1 MTQQGKTSDNS
12 SGRDLFNQALEFHRQ
27 GDLVAAKNIY
37 EQLLGMQPENPE
49 VLHLLGVIALQNQ
62 ELTKAIG
69 LISKA
74 LVINPQMPAAFS
86 NLGNAYKDQK
96 DLDKALKCYQCALKL
111 DPLFEDAISNI
122 GNVFYDKRNYVEAM
136 NFYNRAI
143 ALNPRHADAY
153 YNRGNIYLHFDKN
166 ADALNDYTK
175 SLEFNPSIVDAY
187 LNRGQAYKKMGNY
200 QAALADF
207 TQVINMQPDHAEAY
221 YHRAVTYFADNNHT
235 LTALEDLKKA
245 AQLKPDLDYL
255 LSAIFF
261 DKKAFADW
269 DDLENLGKQLLEMAE
284 KGNRVTTP
292 FAFISHFDS
301 LRQQLVVT
309 QSWINAQ
316 LKKDEG
322 GLPLLP
328 KIPRKEKIH
337 LGYFSS
343 DFNEHPVT
351 YASAGLFR
359 HHDKSKFKITGFY
372 FGRKKDATVESLS
385 KTFDEF
391 YDIADL
397 THVEVT
403 ELARKLKIDIAIDMN
418 GCTSGSRPAVFL
430 YQAAPIQVNYLGYPG
445 TMGTLLMDY
454 IIADEVVIP
463 PESRKYYTEKIANLD
478 CFMPHDDQLKV
489 SGKKFTRTELG
500 LPEEG
505 FIFCGFNNSYKIT
518 SQVWDVWMNILKAVP
533 KSTLWLS
540 YRNGPTSDNLRK
552 EAKARGVD
560 ANRIIFA
567 PRMDDVREHLARL
580 QCADLLLDTYPYNA
594 HTTASAALWAGLPV
608 LTRAGESFASR
619 VAASLLSTCQMPEL
633 IVRTPE
639 EYQALAIDLANNPQ
653 KIAAFKKRLSD
664 YRDSNPLF
672 NSKNY
677 TRKLENLFCQM
688 YERSQSGLI
697 PENLKYQN
705 EQRN

>member
-1 MTQQGKTSDNS
+1 MHQ
-12 SGRDLFNQALEFHRQ
+12 FNLASEFHRR
-27 GDLVAAKNIY
+27 GNLISAKEIYARLLVSH
-37 EQLLGMQPENPE
+37 PENAE
-49 VLHLLGVIALQNQ
+49 VLHLLGVIALQTKDY
-62 ELTKAIG
+62 EKAIG

-74 LVINPQMPAAFS
+74 LVINPQMPNAFS
-86 NLGNAYKDQK
+86 NLGNVYKEQK
-96 DLDKALKCYQCALKL
+96 QIDKALKCYQCALKI
-111 DPLFEDAISNI
+111 DPLFADAFSNI
-122 GNVFYDKRNYVEAM
+122 GNIYYDQGKYAEAM
-136 NFYNRAI
+136 NFYNRTIEINAD
-143 ALNPRHADAY
+143 HADAY
-153 YNRGNIYLHFDKN
+153 YNRGNVFLNFGKN
-166 ADALNDYTK
+166 SAAVSDYSKALALD
-175 SLEFNPSIVDAY
+175 PSIVDAY
-187 LNRGQAYKKMGNY
+187 LNRGQAHKKVGNY
-200 QAALADF
+200 PAALADF
-207 TQVINMQPDHAEAY
+207 SRVIEMQPQYAEAY

-261 DKKAFADW
+261 HKKAFADW
-269 DDLENLGKQLLEMAE
+269 DDLEVSGNQLLQTSMLGKRAI
-284 KGNRVTTP
+284 TP
-292 FAFISHFDS
+292 FALISHFDS

-309 QSWINAQ
+309 QSWINTQ
-316 LKKDEG
+316 IKKDEG
-322 GLPLLP
+322 GLPLPP

-397 THVEVT
+397 TDVEVT

-430 YQAAPIQVNYLGYPG
+430 NQAAPTQVNYLGYPG

-478 CFMPHDDQLKV
+478 CFMPHDEQLKV
-489 SGKKFTRTELG
+489 SDKKFTRTELG

-533 KSTLWLS
+533 KSVLWLS
-540 YRNGPTSDNLRK
+540 YRNDPTSNNLRK
-552 EAKARGVD
+552 EAQVLGVD
-560 ANRIIFA
+560 PARIIFA
-567 PRMDDVREHLARL
+567 RRMDNVGEHMARL
-580 QCADLLLDTYPYNA
+580 KCADLFLDTYPYNA
-594 HTTASAALWAGLPV
+594 HTTATVALWAGLPV

-619 VAASLLSTCQMPEL
+619 VAASLLSACRIPEL

-639 EYQALAIDLANNPQ
+639 EYQTLAIDLANNPQ
-653 KIAAFKKRLSD
+653 KNAAFKKTLLD

-672 NSKNY
+672 NSEKY

-688 YERSQSGLI
+688 YERSQCGLI

>member
-1 MTQQGKTSDNS
+1 MANPSPS
-12 SGRDLFNQALEFHRQ
+12 SGETPEMHQFNLALEFHRR
-27 GDLVAAKNIY
+27 GDLISAKEIY
-37 EQLLGMQPENPE
+37 TRLLVSYPENAE
-49 VLHLLGVIALQNQ
+49 VLHLLGVIALQTKDF
-62 ELTKAIG
+62 EKAIG

-74 LVINPQMPAAFS
+74 LVINPQMPNAFS
-86 NLGNAYKDQK
+86 NLGNVYKEQK
-96 DLDKALKCYQCALKL
+96 QIDKALKCYQCALKI
-111 DPLFEDAISNI
+111 DPLFADALSNI
-122 GNVFYDKRNYVEAM
+122 GNIYYDQGKYAEAM
-136 NFYNRAI
+136 NFYNRTIEINAH
-143 ALNPRHADAY
+143 HADAY
-153 YNRGNIYLHFDKN
+153 YNRGNIFLRFSQN
-166 ADALNDYTK
+166 SSALRDYSK
-175 SLEFNPSIVDAY
+175 ALEIDSSITDAY
-187 LNRGQAYKKMGNY
+187 LNRGQAHKKMGNY
-200 QAALADF
+200 PAALADF
-207 TQVINMQPDHAEAY
+207 SRVIEMQPRYAEAY
-221 YHRAVTYFADNNHT
+221 YHRAVTCFADNNHT

-255 LSAIFF
+255 LGAIFF

-269 DDLENLGKQLLEMAE
+269 DDLEVSGNQLLEKSMLGKRAI
-284 KGNRVTTP
+284 TP

-301 LRQQLVVT
+301 LRQQLIVT
-309 QSWINAQ
+309 QTWINTQ
-316 LKKDEG
+316 IKKDEG
-322 GLPLLP
+322 GLPLLS

-343 DFNEHPVT
+343 DFNEHAVT

-359 HHDKSKFKITGFY
+359 HHDKSKFKIIGFY

-385 KTFDEF
+385 KVFDEF

-397 THVEVT
+397 TDIEVT
-403 ELARKLKIDIAIDMN
+403 ELARKLKVDIAIDMN
-418 GCTSGSRPAVFL
+418 GCTWGTRPAVFL
-430 YQAAPIQVNYLGYPG
+430 NQAAPIQVNYLGYPG

-463 PESRKYYTEKIANLD
+463 PESRKYYTEKIAHLD

-489 SGKKFTRTELG
+489 SGKKFTRSELG

-540 YRNGPTSDNLRK
+540 YRNDPTSDNLRK

-567 PRMDDVREHLARL
+567 PRMDDVREHLARS

-594 HTTASAALWAGLPV
+594 HTTASVALWAGLPV

>member
-1 MTQQGKTSDNS
+1 MANPSPS
-12 SGRDLFNQALEFHRQ
+12 SGETPEMHQFNLALEFHRR
-27 GDLVAAKNIY
+27 GDLISAKEIY
-37 EQLLGMQPENPE
+37 ARLLVSHPESAE
-49 VLHLLGVIALQNQ
+49 VLHLLGVIALQTKDF
-62 ELTKAIG
+62 EKAIG

-74 LVINPQMPAAFS
+74 LVINPQMPNAFS
-86 NLGNAYKDQK
+86 NLGNVYKEQK
-96 DLDKALKCYQCALKL
+96 QIDKALKCYQCALKI
-111 DPLFEDAISNI
+111 DPLFADALSNI
-122 GNVFYDKRNYVEAM
+122 GNIYYDQGKYAEAM
-136 NFYNRAI
+136 NFYNRTIEISAD
-143 ALNPRHADAY
+143 HADAY
-153 YNRGNIYLHFDKN
+153 YNRGNVFLHFSKN
-166 ADALNDYTK
+166 LAAISDYSKALALD
-175 SLEFNPSIVDAY
+175 PSITDAY
-187 LNRGQAYKKMGNY
+187 LNRGQAHKKMGNY
-200 QAALADF
+200 PAALADF
-207 TQVINMQPDHAEAY
+207 SRVIEMQPQYAEAY
-221 YHRAVTYFADNNHT
+221 YHRAVTSFAANIHSM
-235 LTALEDLKKA
+235 ASLEDLKKA

-261 DKKAFADW
+261 DKKAFAEW
-269 DDLENLGKQLLEMAE
+269 DDLEISGNQLLEKSMLGKRAI
-284 KGNRVTTP
+284 TP

-309 QSWINAQ
+309 QSWINTQ
-316 LKKDEG
+316 IKKDEG
-322 GLPLLP
+322 GLPLPP

-385 KTFDEF
+385 RTFDEF

-397 THVEVT
+397 TDVEVT

-430 YQAAPIQVNYLGYPG
+430 NQAAPIQVNYLGYPG
-445 TMGTLLMDY
+445 TMGTLFMDY

-463 PESRKYYTEKIANLD
+463 AESRKYYTEKIANLD

-489 SGKKFTRTELG
+489 SDKKFTRSELG

-518 SQVWDVWMNILKAVP
+518 SQVWDVWMNILQAVP

-540 YRNGPTSDNLRK
+540 YRNDPTSDNLRK

-567 PRMDDVREHLARL
+567 PRMNDVGEHMSRL
-580 QCADLLLDTYPYNA
+580 QCADLFLDTYPYNA

-619 VAASLLSTCQMPEL
+619 VAASLLSTCQTPEL

-653 KIAAFKKRLSD
+653 KVAAFKKRLSD

-672 NSKNY
+672 NSENY

>member
-1 MTQQGKTSDNS
+1 MHQ
-12 SGRDLFNQALEFHRQ
+12 FNLALEFHRR
-27 GDLVAAKNIY
+27 GDLISAKEIY
-37 EQLLGMQPENPE
+37 TRLLVSHPENAE

-122 GNVFYDKRNYVEAM
+122 GNVFYDKKNYVEAM

-166 ADALNDYTK
+166 VDALNDYTK

-187 LNRGQAYKKMGNY
+187 LNRGQAHKKMGNY
-200 QAALADF
+200 PAALADF
-207 TQVINMQPDHAEAY
+207 SRVIEMQPRYAEAY
-221 YHRAVTYFADNNHT
+221 YHRAVTYFAENNHT

-255 LSAIFF
+255 LGAIFF
-261 DKKAFADW
+261 NKKAFADW
-269 DDLENLGKQLLEMAE
+269 EDLENLGKQLLEMAE
-284 KGNRVTTP
+284 KGNRAITP

-301 LRQQLVVT
+301 LSQQLNVT
-309 QSWINAQ
+309 KIWITSQINQ
-316 LKKDEG
+316 DTT
-322 GLPLLP
+322 GLSPLQ

-359 HHDKSKFKITGFY
+359 NHDKSKFKITGFY

-391 YDIADL
+391 YNIADL
-397 THVEVT
+397 TDVEVT

-418 GCTSGSRPAVFL
+418 GCTRGSRPAIFL
-430 YQAAPIQVNYLGYPG
+430 NQVAPIHVNYLGYPG
-445 TMGTLLMDY
+445 TTGTLLMDY

-463 PESRKYYTEKIANLD
+463 PESRKYYTEKIAYLD
-478 CFMPHDDQLKV
+478 CFMPHDNQLKV
-489 SGKKFTRTELG
+489 SDRKFTRSELD

-505 FIFCGFNNSYKIT
+505 FVFCGFNNSYKIT
-518 SQVWDVWMNILKAVP
+518 SQVWGQWMDILKGVP
-533 KSTLWLS
+533 QSVLWLS
-540 YRNGPTSDNLRK
+540 YRNDPTSNNLRK
-552 EAKARGVD
+552 EAQARGVD
-560 ANRIIFA
+560 PARIIFA
-567 PRMDDVREHLARL
+567 RRMDDVGEHMARL
-580 QCADLLLDTYPYNA
+580 KCADLFLDTYPYNA
-594 HTTASAALWAGLPV
+594 HTTATVALWAGLPV
-608 LTRAGESFASR
+608 LTCTGQSFASR
-619 VAASLLSTCQMPEL
+619 VAASLLSTCQIPEL

-639 EYQALAIDLANNPQ
+639 EYQALAIDLGNKPQ
-653 KIAAFKKRLSD
+653 KIADFKKRLSS
-664 YRDSNPLF
+664 YREKNPLF
-672 NSKNY
+672 DPEKY

>member
-1 MTQQGKTSDNS
+1 MHQ
-12 SGRDLFNQALEFHRQ
+12 FNLALEFHRR
-27 GDLVAAKNIY
+27 GDLISAKEIY
-37 EQLLGMQPENPE
+37 TRLLVSYPENAE
-49 VLHLLGVIALQNQ
+49 VLHLLGVIALQTKDF
-62 ELTKAIG
+62 EKAIG

-74 LVINPQMPAAFS
+74 LVINPQMPNAFS
-86 NLGNAYKDQK
+86 NLGNAYKEQK
-96 DLDKALKCYQCALKL
+96 QIDKALKCYQCALKI
-111 DPLFEDAISNI
+111 DPLFADALSNI
-122 GNVFYDKRNYVEAM
+122 GNIYYDQGKYAEAM
-136 NFYNRAI
+136 NFYNRTI
-143 ALNPRHADAY
+143 ELNADHVDAH
-153 YNRGNIYLHFDKN
+153 YNRGNIFLHFSKN
-166 ADALNDYTK
+166 PAAISDYSKALA
-175 SLEFNPSIVDAY
+175 LNPSITDAY
-187 LNRGQAYKKMGNY
+187 LNRGQAHKKMGNY
-200 QAALADF
+200 PAALADF
-207 TQVINMQPDHAEAY
+207 SRVIEMQPQYAEAY

-255 LSAIFF
+255 LGAIFF
-261 DKKAFADW
+261 DKKAFAEW
-269 DDLENLGKQLLEMAE
+269 DDLEVFGNQLLEKSMLGKRAI
-284 KGNRVTTP
+284 TP

-372 FGRKKDATVESLS
+372 FGRKKDATVESLA

-403 ELARKLKIDIAIDMN
+403 ELARKLKINIAIDMN

-430 YQAAPIQVNYLGYPG
+430 NQAAPIQVNYLGYPG

-489 SGKKFTRTELG
+489 SDKKFTRSELG

-540 YRNGPTSDNLRK
+540 YRNDPTSDNLRK
-552 EAKARGVD
+552 EANARGVD

-567 PRMDDVREHLARL
+567 PRMNDVREHMARL

>member
-1 MTQQGKTSDNS
+1 MHQ
-12 SGRDLFNQALEFHRQ
+12 FNLALEFHRR
-27 GDLVAAKNIY
+27 GNLISAKEIYARLLVSH
-37 EQLLGMQPENPE
+37 PENAE
-49 VLHLLGVIALQNQ
+49 VLHLLGVIALQTKDY
-62 ELTKAIG
+62 EKAIG

-74 LVINPQMPAAFS
+74 LVINPQMPNAFS
-86 NLGNAYKDQK
+86 NLGNVYKEQK
-96 DLDKALKCYQCALKL
+96 QIDKALKCYQCALKI
-111 DPLFEDAISNI
+111 DPLFADAFSNI
-122 GNVFYDKRNYVEAM
+122 GNIYYDQGKYAEAM
-136 NFYNRAI
+136 NFYNRTVEINAE
-143 ALNPRHADAY
+143 HADAY
-153 YNRGNIYLHFDKN
+153 YNRGNVFLNFGKN
-166 ADALNDYTK
+166 SAAVSDYSKALALD
-175 SLEFNPSIVDAY
+175 PSIVDAY
-187 LNRGQAYKKMGNY
+187 LNRGQAHKKVGNY
-200 QAALADF
+200 PAALADF
-207 TQVINMQPDHAEAY
+207 SRVIEMQPQYAEAY

-261 DKKAFADW
+261 HKKAFADW
-269 DDLENLGKQLLEMAE
+269 DDLEVSGNQLLQTSMLGKRAI
-284 KGNRVTTP
+284 TP
-292 FAFISHFDS
+292 FALISHFDS

-309 QSWINAQ
+309 QSWINTQ
-316 LKKDEG
+316 IKKDEG
-322 GLPLLP
+322 GLPLPP

-397 THVEVT
+397 TDVEVT

-430 YQAAPIQVNYLGYPG
+430 NQAAPTQVNYLGYPG

-463 PESRKYYTEKIANLD
+463 PESRKYYTEKIAYLD
-478 CFMPHDDQLKV
+478 CFMPHDDKLKV
-489 SGKKFTRTELG
+489 SDKKFTRTELG

-540 YRNGPTSDNLRK
+540 YRNDPTSDNLRK

>member
-1 MTQQGKTSDNS
+1 MANPSPS
-12 SGRDLFNQALEFHRQ
+12 SGETPEMHQFNLALEFHRR
-27 GDLVAAKNIY
+27 GDLISAREIY
-37 EQLLGMQPENPE
+37 TRLLVSHPESAE
-49 VLHLLGVIALQNQ
+49 VLHLLGVIALQTKDF
-62 ELTKAIG
+62 EKAIG

-74 LVINPQMPAAFS
+74 LVINPQMPNAFS
-86 NLGNAYKDQK
+86 NLGNVYKEQK
-96 DLDKALKCYQCALKL
+96 QIDKALKCYQCALKI
-111 DPLFEDAISNI
+111 DPLFADALSNI
-122 GNVFYDKRNYVEAM
+122 GNIYYDQGKYAEAM
-136 NFYNRAI
+136 NFYNRTIEISAD
-143 ALNPRHADAY
+143 HADAY
-153 YNRGNIYLHFDKN
+153 YNRGNVFLHFSKN
-166 ADALNDYTK
+166 PAAISDYSKALALD
-175 SLEFNPSIVDAY
+175 PSITDAY
-187 LNRGQAYKKMGNY
+187 LNRGQAHKKMGNY
-200 QAALADF
+200 PAALADF
-207 TQVINMQPDHAEAY
+207 SRVIEMQPRYAEAY
-221 YHRAVTYFADNNHT
+221 YHRAVTCFAANIHSM
-235 LTALEDLKKA
+235 ASLEDLKKA

-261 DKKAFADW
+261 DKKAFAEW
-269 DDLENLGKQLLEMAE
+269 DDLEVSGNQLLEKSMLGKRAI
-284 KGNRVTTP
+284 TP

-309 QSWINAQ
+309 QSWINTQ
-316 LKKDEG
+316 IKKDEG

-385 KTFDEF
+385 RTFDEF

-397 THVEVT
+397 TDVEVT

-430 YQAAPIQVNYLGYPG
+430 NQAAPIQVNYLGYPG

-463 PESRKYYTEKIANLD
+463 AESRKYYTEKIANLD
-478 CFMPHDDQLKV
+478 CFMPHDDKLKV
-489 SGKKFTRTELG
+489 SDKKFTRSELG

-518 SQVWDVWMNILKAVP
+518 SQVWDVWMNILQAVP

-540 YRNGPTSDNLRK
+540 YRNDPTSDNLRK

-567 PRMDDVREHLARL
+567 PRMNDVGEHMARL

-653 KIAAFKKRLSD
+653 KVAAFKKRLSD

-672 NSKNY
+672 NSENY

>member
-1 MTQQGKTSDNS
+1 MANPSPS
-12 SGRDLFNQALEFHRQ
+12 SGETPEMHQFNLALEFHRR
-27 GDLVAAKNIY
+27 GNLISAKEIYARLLVSH
-37 EQLLGMQPENPE
+37 PENAE
-49 VLHLLGVIALQNQ
+49 VLHLLGVIALQTKDY
-62 ELTKAIG
+62 EKAIG

-74 LVINPQMPAAFS
+74 LVINPQMPNAFS
-86 NLGNAYKDQK
+86 NLGNVYKEQK
-96 DLDKALKCYQCALKL
+96 QIDKALKCYQCALKI
-111 DPLFEDAISNI
+111 DPLFADAFSNI
-122 GNVFYDKRNYVEAM
+122 GNIYYDQGKYAEAM
-136 NFYNRAI
+136 NFYNRTVEINAE
-143 ALNPRHADAY
+143 HADAY
-153 YNRGNIYLHFDKN
+153 YNRGNVFLNFGKN
-166 ADALNDYTK
+166 SAAVSDYSKALALD
-175 SLEFNPSIVDAY
+175 PSIVDAY
-187 LNRGQAYKKMGNY
+187 LNRGQAHKKVGNY
-200 QAALADF
+200 PAALADF
-207 TQVINMQPDHAEAY
+207 SRVIEMQPQYAEAY

-261 DKKAFADW
+261 HKKAFADW
-269 DDLENLGKQLLEMAE
+269 DDLEVSGNQLLQTSMLGKRAI
-284 KGNRVTTP
+284 TP
-292 FAFISHFDS
+292 FALISHFDS

-309 QSWINAQ
+309 QSWINTQ
-316 LKKDEG
+316 IKKDEG
-322 GLPLLP
+322 GLPLPP

-397 THVEVT
+397 TDVEVT

-430 YQAAPIQVNYLGYPG
+430 NQAAPTQVNYLGYPG

-463 PESRKYYTEKIANLD
+463 PESRKYYTEKIAYLD
-478 CFMPHDDQLKV
+478 CFMPHDDKLKV
-489 SGKKFTRTELG
+489 SDKKFTRTELG

-540 YRNGPTSDNLRK
+540 YRNDPTSDNLRK